1 MLATLDKLTSSVD
14 PWVASEAARL
24 KKKLKA
30 QMAADKRREKRRK
43 LNES

>member
-1 MLATLDKLTSSVD
+1 MTSTTGM
-14 PWVASEAARL
+14 